1 MLLPSV
7 LIKRSRSRG
16 FCTGALRWR
25 GTVERAV
32 HARSVVIVPKGIQ
45 LPHQIRYVPE
55 EDAVEIFSANG
66 ADQPFDERMRN
77 GRVRNRLDLLD
88 LEYAQVGEPAVESKQ
103 RIVVG
108 TQVLRRRLAGNGVIE
123 HPTYGYAV
131 NVSGF
136 DTEAD
141 DATCEHVHHDHDP
154 VTPQEYGFASEQV
167 DAPEAILD
175 VPDKCKP
182 GRAVSSGVTRPVV
195 LREHAADNILVNL
208 NAEGM
213 SDLLRDADTA
223 ELGIAAL
230 RLDDCRNKL
239 GGWTFR
245 ARLSSQG

>member
-1 MLLPSV
+1 MLPLLAFVSGEFA
-7 LIKRSRSRG
+7 IRR
-16 FCTGALRWR
+16 
-25 GTVERAV
+25 
-32 HARSVVIVPKGIQ
+32 RSVSETTHGNAAAKRIDQAQQEQGVLHRCVA
-45 LPHQIRYVPE
+45 LAWHRR
-55 EDAVEIFSANG
+55 ANG
-66 ADQPFDERMRN
+66 ADQSFDERMRN

-175 VPDKCKP
+175 LPDKCKP

-208 NAEGM
+208 DAEGM

-239 GGWTFR
+239 GGWTSR